1 MQADPR
7 KKWLFKKK
15 KKYTFKFKAR
25 KKKGYLPKR
34 KSKMQT
40 QNCTFLKNKNNH
52 LKKNIGTFILKKE
65 WLDKNRREHFSLI
78 EHRQWMDISKKG
90 RLFVAIVA
98 ELKVF
103 FLQKQKTEFLKMKV
117 RFFIS

>member
-1 MQADPR
+1 
-7 KKWLFKKK
+7 
-15 KKYTFKFKAR
+15 
-25 KKKGYLPKR
+25 
-34 KSKMQT
+34 
-40 QNCTFLKNKNNH
+40 
-52 LKKNIGTFILKKE
+52 
-65 WLDKNRREHFSLI
+65 
-78 EHRQWMDISKKG
+78 MDISKKG